1 MAEPLEPVINILDMQ
16 TRVALLCLVSCAIEG
31 IFLCK
36 DLGPPPPPPPPPLKS
51 VRNSNM
57 CKIQMCAKFKYS
69 YAQV

>member
-36 DLGPPPPPPPPPLKS
+36 DFGPPPPLKS